1 MKAKIEFEV
10 EDTND
15 NDETKQKLI
24 EEIANIVQSWLDGKD
39 IMTIEFTTT
48 YEKNETDIYAGWI
61 SNTTIN

>member
-1 MKAKIEFEV
+1 MKARIEFEV
-10 EDTND
+10 EDTKD
-15 NDETKQKLI
+15 DEETKQKLM
-24 EEIANIVQSWLDGKD
+24 EEIANVVQEWLDGKG

>member
-39 IMTIEFTTT
+39 IMTIE
-48 YEKNETDIYAGWI
+48 
-61 SNTTIN
+61 